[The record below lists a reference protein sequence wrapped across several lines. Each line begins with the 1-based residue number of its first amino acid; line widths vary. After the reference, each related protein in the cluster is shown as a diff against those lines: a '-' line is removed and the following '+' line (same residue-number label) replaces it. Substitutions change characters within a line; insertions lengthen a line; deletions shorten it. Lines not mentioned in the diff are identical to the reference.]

1 MQSLKNGCTFLF
13 RPQTKTIYIQGPN
26 DMHNGIVVCLGLVY
40 SSLYSLGLVSNH
52 PSLLSNLWPCNLK
65 NMILWGNDYILMSQ
79 VKLIWSCRMPL
90 NTYDSLVVWNFL
102 PPYQLIFHHFHHH
115 SHEFHRIVF
124 PTGYT
129 RKRSKNHKGCS
140 TTNENLITIPIHKR
154 VQIFITRDGLWHW
167 NS

>member
-1 MQSLKNGCTFLF
+1 M
-13 RPQTKTIYIQGPN
+13 KTIYIQGPN
-26 DMHNGIVVCLGLVY
+26 DMNNGIVGCLWL
-40 SSLYSLGLVSNH
+40 LYCYCSFLSNH
-52 PSLLSNLWPCNLK
+52 PTLLSNLWPCNLK

-79 VKLIWSCRMPL
+79 VKKFIIWSCRMPL

-129 RKRSKNHKGCS
+129 RKRSKNHTGCS
-140 TTNENLITIPIHKR
+140 TTNVIMIPKHNR
-154 VQIFITRDGLWHW
+154 VEIFITRDGLWHW